1 MRTAQIAA
9 LPVAACLWLV
19 LLLAAPLALSHG
31 ALPVA
36 TMTLY
41 RSASVLCHQKTER
54 SFAVAKAQ
62 MPVCARCFGLYAAG
76 ALGVL
81 AHAGVRRKRLST
93 PASRAR
99 VLLAA
104 TALPVLLSVGLEWL
118 GAFQGSNVT
127 RFVSS
132 LPLGVAA
139 GWLLQQLVSTDDT
152 LLVGSYG

>member
-1 MRTAQIAA
+1 MRTAKNAA
-9 LPVAACLWLV
+9 LPLSACLWLG
-19 LLLAAPLALSHG
+19 LLLVAPVALSQG

-54 SFAVAKAQ
+54 SFVVAKAQ

-76 ALGVL
+76 ALGAL
-81 AHAGVRRKRLST
+81 AHAGLRRKRLAP
-93 PASRAR
+93 PAAQARA
-99 VLLAA
+99 VLMAA
-104 TALPVLLSVGLEWL
+104 ALPVLLSVGLEWL

-127 RFVSS
+127 RFVSG

-139 GWLLQQLVSTDDT
+139 GWVLQQLVTTDET
-152 LLVGSYG
+152 GLVSSYG